1 MKKEIKSI
9 TILGGGVIGWF
20 TAATMKKKHPE
31 LSVELVESPYV
42 PILGVGESTIPQLG
56 DMLEWLDVDEK
67 KWMQGTHSI
76 YKLGNMFGAWNTEKP
91 MPRVQNHWD
100 CDITEQ
106 QYYAFSYT
114 WRDKAFKNSYYGSLK
129 KDDFFYDSDNTFGI
143 DHKSYDY
150 WLELVRQGK
159 YKWWETSDHVT
170 EQYQLA
176 VNNKSPYDNNG
187 DFLLGDWHSYAWH
200 VDAERF
206 PLIVRNQVAMPLGVK
221 HTEGHV
227 EHIHKDE
234 DGYVTSLQLR
244 DGRTIGGDLF
254 LDCTGFNRIIMK
266 TMEEKWNAMEHL
278 PTQSAWVC
286 PIAYNDPKTEM
297 RPYTQ
302 SYAQANG
309 WNFIITLYSRMGSG
323 YIFDKNS
330 EDPDSARERF
340 IRYWDGYKM
349 LRDPK
354 LIQWEQGYFD
364 QAWTKNVCGIG
375 MAQGFIDPM
384 EANSIYIAQ
393 SGMELLDK
401 ALNKYKGGIITDF
414 TKRAYSR
421 QVQKLENQTA
431 DFVSFHY
438 TLSKRR
444 DHPLW
449 QKWGEYGL
457 ANDHIQK
464 NWDWYK
470 SPRSYLGRNI
480 YLDYQWAQQHRYL
493 DRWDDDICKLNI
505 DPDILPL
512 AEIDFKYLKEKQTAI
527 AKYAPNVYEYSRD
540 HLYDGA
546 EPHEILEDAHQM
558 TGVQHKYLK
567 AS

>member
-1 MKKEIKSI
+1 MKTQIKSI

-20 TAATMKKKHPE
+20 TAATIKKKHPD
-31 LSVELVESPYV
+31 LNVELVESPYV

-56 DMLEWLDVDEK
+56 DMLEWLDVDEE
-67 KWMQGTHSI
+67 KWMRGTHSI
-76 YKLGNMFGAWNTEKP
+76 YKYGNMFSAWNTEKP
-91 MPRVQNHWD
+91 MPHARNHWA
-100 CDITEQ
+100 CEPWEEQ
-106 QYYAFSYT
+106 FYSFSYT
-114 WRDKAFKNSYYGSLK
+114 WRDRAFKNSYYANLK
-129 KDDFFYDSDNTFGI
+129 SDDFFYDNNGQFGI

-150 WLELVRQGK
+150 WLELLRQKK
-159 YKWWETSDHVT
+159 YKWYETSDYVT

-176 VNNKSPYDNNG
+176 TNNKCPYDMNK

-206 PLIVRNQVAMPLGVK
+206 PLIVRDQVALPMGIK

-227 EHIHKDE
+227 EQINKDE

-244 DGRTIGGDLF
+244 DGRIINGDLF
-254 LDCTGFNRIIMK
+254 VDCSGFNRIIMK
-266 TMEEKWNAMEHL
+266 SMGEKWIGMDHL

-323 YIFDKNS
+323 YIFDANS

-340 IRYWDGYKM
+340 IKYWDGYNM

-354 LIQWEQGYFD
+354 LIQWDQGYYE
-364 QAWTKNVCGIG
+364 QAWVKNVVGIG

-393 SGMELLDK
+393 SGMEMLDK
-401 ALNKYKGGIITDF
+401 ALKKYKNRNISEL

-421 QVQKLENQTA
+421 QIQKLEKQTA
-431 DFVSFHY
+431 DFVSFHF

-444 DHPLW
+444 DHPMW
-449 QKWGEYGL
+449 QKWGQYGL
-457 ANDHIQK
+457 DNNHIEK
-464 NWDWYK
+464 NWEWYK
-470 SPRSYLGRNI
+470 SPLSYLGRNI
-480 YLDYQWAQQHRYL
+480 YLDYQWAQQHHYL
-493 DRWDDDICKLNI
+493 DRWDDDVCKLDV

-512 AEIDFKYLKEKQTAI
+512 AEVDFKYIKDKQTAI
-527 AKYAPNVYEYSRD
+527 ANYAPNIYEYSKK

-546 EPHEILEDAHQM
+546 EPHEILQEADQSNR
-558 TGVQHKYLK
+558 HKYLK
-567 AS
+567 R

>member
-106 QYYAFSYT
+106 QYYAFSYS

-129 KDDFFYDSDNTFGI
+129 KDDFFYDNDGTFGI

-176 VNNKSPYDNNG
+176 INNKSPYDNNG

-364 QAWTKNVCGIG
+364 QAWAKNVCAIG

-393 SGMELLDK
+393 SGMEMLDK
-401 ALNKYKGGIITDF
+401 ALNKYKGGIISDF

-421 QVQKLENQTA
+421 QIQKLENQTA

-512 AEIDFKYLKEKQTAI
+512 AEIDFKYLKEKQTAV
-527 AKYAPNVYEYSRD
+527 AKYAPNVYEYSKE